1 MKSVV
6 DKGSIFSFVLRFQ
19 KTDADVELA
28 PEILELYKDVKNVK
42 VLVVEDMALNQLLMK
57 TILDD
62 YGFDRD
68 IADNG
73 LIAIEKIKAKDYD
86 VILMD
91 LQMPEMNGFEATDYI
106 RNTLKS
112 SIPIIALTADVTTVD
127 LAKCKSVGMNDYI
140 AKPVD
145 ERVLYSKIIGLV
157 KKPTLVSLDVEKP
170 IIEKKSKYTNLN
182 YLMLRTKSNPLLMS
196 EMIQAYLEQTPTLI
210 NSMKKSFQEKNWQML
225 HAAVHKMLPSFLI
238 MGINTDFERM
248 AKKVME
254 YAQTQEQTED
264 INNFVMQLETV
275 CVQACE
281 ELKEELD
288 VIKNAKT

>member
-1 MKSVV
+1 
-6 DKGSIFSFVLRFQ
+6 
-19 KTDADVELA
+19 
-28 PEILELYKDVKNVK
+28 
-42 VLVVEDMALNQLLMK
+42 
-57 TILDD
+57 
-62 YGFDRD
+62 
-68 IADNG
+68 
-73 LIAIEKIKAKDYD
+73 
-86 VILMD
+86 
-91 LQMPEMNGFEATDYI
+91 
-106 RNTLKS
+106 
-112 SIPIIALTADVTTVD
+112 
-127 LAKCKSVGMNDYI
+127 
-140 AKPVD
+140 
-145 ERVLYSKIIGLV
+145 
-157 KKPTLVSLDVEKP
+157 
-170 IIEKKSKYTNLN
+170 
-182 YLMLRTKSNPLLMS
+182 MLRTKSNPLLMS